1 MSQYEH
7 VRNMTIQYY
16 KYVINTTRNTGL
28 CVCRP
33 AGDVRQDEED
43 PDVNQENEENV
54 KEEFADDLFT

>member
-1 MSQYEH
+1 
-7 VRNMTIQYY
+7 MTIQYY